1 MFEQYAYPLAGHKG
15 SRQSTWIKVLP
26 KFHPWSMREFPRR
39 KLDVFTRKK
48 ESAMQVKVKNKMVYL
63 I

>member
-1 MFEQYAYPLAGHKG
+1 
-15 SRQSTWIKVLP
+15 
-26 KFHPWSMREFPRR
+26 MREFPRR